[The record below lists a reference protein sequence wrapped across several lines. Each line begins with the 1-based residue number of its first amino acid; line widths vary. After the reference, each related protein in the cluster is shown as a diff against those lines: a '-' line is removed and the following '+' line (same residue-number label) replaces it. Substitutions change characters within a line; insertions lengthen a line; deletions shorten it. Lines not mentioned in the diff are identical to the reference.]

1 MKNSLGSILFF
12 TPLLVL
18 PTLGAWATNTPSTTI
33 NDTEIVTP
41 MRQISPHEAQ
51 VMSSN
56 AVSILNHVADAR
68 NDIHEKQY
76 SLAKGELNQAQAVL
90 DVVRSQM
97 PVLRIKDRIAIAQKK
112 LNYSSTDDV
121 TADLVP
127 IYGDLSYVEDFVPT
141 QNSKS
146 HLDKAKEHLKKGD
159 KKSAQNELKA
169 AGEAI
174 SYSEVDLPLSKTQ
187 QNIKTALIALN
198 QNDPNTAT
206 KQLALVE
213 NNLQINFTTIGEQ
226 PDHQKNQINHKRV
239 EKMKQG

>member
-1 MKNSLGSILFF
+1 MKHVTTFILFL
-12 TPLLVL
+12 TPLLAI
-18 PTLGAWATNTPSTTI
+18 PTVGVQAAPSTTV
-33 NDTEIVTP
+33 NETETVTP
-41 MRQISPHEAQ
+41 VRQITPHEAQ
-51 VMSSN
+51 VMSSD

-68 NDIHEKQY
+68 NDIREKQY

-97 PVLRIKDRIAIAQKK
+97 PVLRVKDRIAIAQKK

-141 QNSKS
+141 QNAKM
-146 HLDKAKEHLKKGD
+146 HIDKAKEHLKNGN
-159 KKSAQNELKA
+159 KKAAQDELKA

-174 SYSEVDLPLSKTQ
+174 SYSEVDLPLSKTR
-187 QNIKTALIALN
+187 QNIQTALIALN
-198 QNDPNTAT
+198 ENNPKAAT
-206 KQLALVE
+206 KQLAQVE
-213 NNLQINFTTIGEQ
+213 DNLQINFATLSDQ
-226 PDHQKNQINHKRV
+226 PAQKKQQKSE